1 VTPYWLLPALAL
13 LFFGSGICALVYQVL
28 WLRLL
33 GLTFGVTTYAAST
46 VWASFMAGLA
56 IGSILAGK
64 VGDRVRSPLRWFGIA
79 EMLIGA
85 TALATPLA
93 LAALQ
98 RVYVAVHPSL
108 PDSLAF
114 LTFVRFLIAFGVLIV
129 PTALMGATL
138 PLVVK
143 SSVFQSGGLGSRIGL
158 LYGTN
163 TAGAI
168 IGTLAA
174 GLYLIPAFGIRGT
187 FFLAATLNLIVGAL
201 AVVAAGALRSSGI
214 DQPLTRAAAAQDR
227 GRTTPSLDSRT
238 LRVVLIVFTL
248 SGFTSL
254 ALEVIW
260 FRVLTLFLR
269 PTVYG
274 FALMLATVLAGIAIG
289 SYLVTPFLER
299 RWRWVTILAML
310 QVALGAAA
318 IRSFNTLAEFPTL
331 AETLRPALARVMAEW
346 LVYPLMG
353 SLLAIL
359 PAALVMGLAFPI
371 GLRLWTAGAAENVN
385 DATVA
390 QRVGLFYSLN
400 VGGSILG
407 SLAAGFLLLP
417 YLGSRTSL
425 ILMAAVTVASGLMLL
440 SVSELRRTHRFVA
453 GAAACLL
460 FAAMTL
466 RSHDPFDQFIAQR
479 YPNQKVLWKEEGVE
493 ATVLIHE
500 AANGERSL
508 SLNGNHQASTG
519 GGMVGTHRS
528 IGHLPMVLHPAAREV
543 LVIGLGGGATAGA
556 VSIHDGVRVDVVEL
570 AGAVA
575 HGASFLDSVNSGVLS
590 RSNVRLHI
598 DDGRNYMLLTKQK
611 YDVITADVILPI
623 YAGSGNLYSREYF
636 TLMRNT
642 LKPGGLV
649 LQWVAGTDAEYK
661 AIARTFLSVFPQTT
675 VWRDGT
681 LLVGT
686 LEPFKLKRSDFDW
699 KLQVAGRAQGLKEL
713 GIETFE
719 QLRGQ
724 YLAGPEDLRA
734 FVGEGPILT
743 DDRPLVEYFLSL
755 PRDKA
760 MDLTTL
766 RGDASRIVSG
776 DSGN

>member
-1 VTPYWLLPALAL
+1 MPYWLLPALAI
-13 LFFGSGICALVYQVL
+13 LFFGSGICALIYQVL

-56 IGSILAGK
+56 IGSILAGRI
-64 VGDRVRSPLRWFGIA
+64 GDRVRSPLRWFGLA

-98 RVYVAVHPSL
+98 RAYVAIHPSL

-143 SSVFQSGGLGSRIGL
+143 SSVFRSGGVGSRIGF

-168 IGTLAA
+168 VGTLAA
-174 GLYLIPAFGIRGT
+174 GLYLIPTFGIRGT
-187 FFLAATLNLIVGAL
+187 FFLAAALNLIVGLL
-201 AVVAAGALRSSGI
+201 AVLASGAVRSREV
-214 DQPLTRAAAAQDR
+214 DQPVTGSAVQEAAAT
-227 GRTTPSLDSRT
+227 GRIDSRT
-238 LRVVLIVFTL
+238 LRVILVVFTL

-274 FALMLATVLAGIAIG
+274 FALMLATILAGIAIG
-289 SYLVTPFLER
+289 SYIVTPFLER
-299 RWRWVTILAML
+299 RWRWVTILAVM

-318 IRSFNTLAEFPTL
+318 IRSFNTLAEFPKV
-331 AETLRPALARVMAEW
+331 AETLRPTLSHVMAEW

-371 GLRLWTAGAAENVN
+371 GLRLWTAGASHESSHAAVAE
-385 DATVA
+385 
-390 QRVGLFYSLN
+390 RIGLFYSLN

-417 YLGSRTSL
+417 YLGSRASL
-425 ILMAAVTVASGLMLL
+425 LLMAAVTVGSGLMLL
-440 SVSELRRTHRFVA
+440 TVSELRRTHRLIA
-453 GAAACLL
+453 GAGACVV
-460 FAAMTL
+460 FAAMAL
-466 RSHDPFDQFIAQR
+466 GAHDPFDQFIAQR
-479 YPNQKVLWKEEGVE
+479 YPNQQVLWKEEGVE

-500 AANGERSL
+500 APNGERSL

-519 GGMVGTHRS
+519 PGMVGTHRS
-528 IGHLPMVLHPAAREV
+528 IGHLPMVLHPAAREA

-556 VSIHDGVRVDVVEL
+556 VSIHDGVHVDVVEL
-570 AGAVA
+570 AAAVA
-575 HGASFLDSVNSGVLS
+575 QGASFLDSVNSGVLS
-590 RSNVRLHI
+590 RPNVRLHI

-636 TLMRNT
+636 TLMRNA

-661 AIARTFLSVFPQTT
+661 AIARTFLSVFPETT

-686 LEPFKLKRSDFDW
+686 LEPFKLRRSEFEW
-699 KLQVAGRAQGLKEL
+699 KLQVAGRAEGLKEL

-719 QLRGQ
+719 QLRDQ
-724 YLAGPEDLRA
+724 YLAGPDELRA
-734 FVGEGPILT
+734 FVGDGPILT

-755 PRDKA
+755 PRDKD
-760 MDLTTL
+760 MDLRSL
-766 RGDASRIVSG
+766 RGDASRIVSDG
-776 DSGN
+776 SGN